1 MYTANKVYEETGKNK
16 IITPASLKSENQFL
30 KEVDSLALSNAQLN
44 VKRSFTNFFQKRAK
58 FPRFKSKKNN
68 VKSYTTN
75 CVNNS
80 IRIEENIYSKNR
92 KEKKMTDK
100 ETNFLKELDLL
111 YQQDEEVSLDL
122 MLELYENFEPFKIE
136 AEKTGE
142 GKEDEVRELYYKIGD
157 RYFFLRV
164 YSDEYDIDFD
174 IMAKF
179 ELDLETVKS
188 LNLLNYE
195 NF

>member
-1 MYTANKVYEETGKNK
+1 MVIYIQIKNK
-16 IITPASLKSENQFL
+16 GEIIM
-30 KEVDSLALSNAQLN
+30 
-44 VKRSFTNFFQKRAK
+44 RA
-58 FPRFKSKKNN
+58 N
-68 VKSYTTN
+68 
-75 CVNNS
+75 
-80 IRIEENIYSKNR
+80 EIYSKNR

-164 YSDEYDIDFD
+164 YSDECDIDFD

-188 LNLLNYE
+188 LNLLDYE

>member
-1 MYTANKVYEETGKNK
+1 MRANE
-16 IITPASLKSENQFL
+16 
-30 KEVDSLALSNAQLN
+30 
-44 VKRSFTNFFQKRAK
+44 
-58 FPRFKSKKNN
+58 
-68 VKSYTTN
+68 
-75 CVNNS
+75 
-80 IRIEENIYSKNR
+80 IYSKNR

-164 YSDEYDIDFD
+164 LIIMWSHTRDFSH
-174 IMAKF
+174 
-179 ELDLETVKS
+179 ELDH
-188 LNLLNYE
+188 NI
-195 NF
+195 FI

>member
-1 MYTANKVYEETGKNK
+1 MVIYIQIKNK
-16 IITPASLKSENQFL
+16 GEIIM
-30 KEVDSLALSNAQLN
+30 
-44 VKRSFTNFFQKRAK
+44 RA
-58 FPRFKSKKNN
+58 N
-68 VKSYTTN
+68 
-75 CVNNS
+75 
-80 IRIEENIYSKNR
+80 EIYSKNR

-122 MLELYENFEPFKIE
+122 VLELYENFEPFKTE

-142 GKEDEVRELYYKIGD
+142 GEEDEVRELYYKIGD

-188 LNLLNYE
+188 LNLLDYE

>member
-1 MYTANKVYEETGKNK
+1 LTLNQKCGNIYTDKKKGEIIMRANE
-16 IITPASLKSENQFL
+16 
-30 KEVDSLALSNAQLN
+30 
-44 VKRSFTNFFQKRAK
+44 
-58 FPRFKSKKNN
+58 
-68 VKSYTTN
+68 
-75 CVNNS
+75 
-80 IRIEENIYSKNR
+80 IYSKNR

-122 MLELYENFEPFKIE
+122 VLELYENFEPFKIE

-164 YSDEYDIDFD
+164 YSDKYDIDFD

>member
-1 MYTANKVYEETGKNK
+1 MRANE
-16 IITPASLKSENQFL
+16 
-30 KEVDSLALSNAQLN
+30 
-44 VKRSFTNFFQKRAK
+44 
-58 FPRFKSKKNN
+58 
-68 VKSYTTN
+68 
-75 CVNNS
+75 
-80 IRIEENIYSKNR
+80 IYSKNR

-179 ELDLETVKS
+179 ELDLETVKN
-188 LNLLNYE
+188 LNLLDYE